1 MARARVRS
9 TLRLLTLLCLMIAG
23 SGAVAGRL
31 FWLQVMD
38 SSRMSAMAAEQRMR
52 TLTLPA
58 HRGSILASDGSE
70 LAISMDTHTV
80 FASPREITDPAAAA
94 QALAPVLGIDNAKLQ
109 DKLTGDSG
117 FVYVARRQEPDIA
130 EQVEALDLA
139 GVGMIP
145 EPKRFY
151 PSGPLAAQVLG
162 FVGDE
167 NKGLAG
173 LESAYDD
180 VLTGRPGKAVTERDP
195 AGRIIPVGESSVTEA
210 VEGND
215 LVLTIDKQI
224 QFEAEAALARAVKTW
239 NAHAGTVI
247 VMSPET
253 GNILAMANNPTF
265 DPNDLKSSTAA
276 TRKNGAVVDVMEP
289 GSVSKMVTAAA
300 ALESSVTTPTEVMR
314 VDDEL
319 RIGAKTFKDSHPH
332 PVLNMTFSQIIQSSS
347 NVGTIKV
354 AERLGKQGLHDYLG
368 KFGYGR
374 KTGLGFPG
382 ESAGILPHPDKWWQT
397 SLGTIAIGQ
406 GVAVTPLQMARAYAT
421 LANDGIELEPNLVLA
436 TVDSEGERRYAK
448 NPPGHRVISSETAK
462 TLTEMLVGVTD
473 GDDGTGSAAAIPGYR
488 VAGKT
493 GTAQKPK
500 IGASGY
506 SGYMASF
513 VGFAPAD
520 NPKLV
525 VAVVLDD
532 PQPFL
537 AGETAAYTF
546 KEVMQF
552 SLRRLGADAA
562 PDRLLEGPAL
572 AAPPAG

>member
-1 MARARVRS
+1 MARTRVRS

-23 SGAVAGRL
+23 SGVVAGRL

-58 HRGSILASDGSE
+58 HRGSILAADGSE
-70 LAISMDTHTV
+70 LAISMDTKTV
-80 FASPREITDPAAAA
+80 YASPREITDPVAAAL
-94 QALAPVLGIDNAKLQ
+94 ALAPVLAIDRAKLQ

-117 FVYVARRQEPDIA
+117 FVYVARRQEPEIA
-130 EQVEALDLA
+130 EQVEALGLP
-139 GVGMIP
+139 GVGLVP
-145 EPKRFY
+145 EPKRYY

-180 VLTGRPGKAVTERDP
+180 VLTGRPGRAVTERDP
-195 AGRIIPVGESSVTEA
+195 AGRTIPVGESSVTEA
-210 VEGND
+210 VEGNN

-224 QFEAEAALARAVKTW
+224 QYQAEAALARAIKAW

-247 VMSPET
+247 VMSPQT
-253 GNILAMANNPTF
+253 GAILAMANNPAF
-265 DPNDLKSSTAA
+265 DPNDLDSSTAA
-276 TRKNGAVVDVMEP
+276 SRKNGAAVDVMEP

-300 ALESSVTTPTEVMR
+300 ALESSVTTPSEVMS

-319 RIGAKTFKDSHPH
+319 RIGTKTFKDSHPH
-332 PVLNMTFSQIIQSSS
+332 PVQNMTFSQIIQSSS

-354 AERLGKQGLHDYLG
+354 AERLGKQSLHDYLG

-382 ESAGILPHPDKWWQT
+382 ESAGILPNPDGWWQT

-406 GVAVTPLQMARAYAT
+406 GVAVTPLQMAKAYAT
-421 LANDGIELEPNLVLA
+421 LANGGVEMEPNLVLA
-436 TVDSEGERRYAK
+436 TVDPEGKRHYAK
-448 NPPGHRVISSETAK
+448 SPPGNRVIQSETAK
-462 TLTEMLVGVTD
+462 TLTEMLVGVTE
-473 GDDGTGSAAAIPGYR
+473 GKDGTGSAAAIPGYR

-500 IGASGY
+500 IGAPGY

-537 AGETAAYTF
+537 AGETAALTF
-546 KEVMQF
+546 KEVMEF
-552 SLRRLGADAA
+552 GLRRLGADAS
-562 PDRLLEGPAL
+562 PGRVMQGSAL
-572 AAPPAG
+572 AAPSTG

>member
-1 MARARVRS
+1 
-9 TLRLLTLLCLMIAG
+9 
-23 SGAVAGRL
+23 
-31 FWLQVMD
+31 
-38 SSRMSAMAAEQRMR
+38 
-52 TLTLPA
+52 
-58 HRGSILASDGSE
+58 
-70 LAISMDTHTV
+70 
-80 FASPREITDPAAAA
+80 
-94 QALAPVLGIDNAKLQ
+94 GIGL
-109 DKLTGDSG
+109 
-117 FVYVARRQEPDIA
+117 
-130 EQVEALDLA
+130 
-139 GVGMIP
+139 IP

-167 NKGLAG
+167 NTGLAG
-173 LESAYDD
+173 LENAYDD

-195 AGRIIPVGESSVTEA
+195 AGRIIPVGESSVQEA

-224 QFEAEAALARAVKTW
+224 QYEAEAALARAVKAYSA
-239 NAHAGTVI
+239 NGGTVI

-265 DPNDLKSSTAA
+265 NPNDLKASTAA

-300 ALESSVTTPTEVMR
+300 ALENGVTTPTEVMR
-314 VDDEL
+314 VDDQL
-319 RIGAKTFKDSHPH
+319 RIGSKTFKDSHPH
-332 PVLNMTFSQIIQSSS
+332 PVQNLTFSQVIQSSS

-354 AERLGKQGLHDYLG
+354 AERLGKQGLYDYLG
-368 KFGYGR
+368 RFGYGR

-382 ESAGILPHPDKWWQT
+382 ESAGILPKPDKWWQT

-421 LANDGIELEPNLVLA
+421 LANDGVEVQPNLILA
-436 TVDSEGERRYAK
+436 TVDAEGKKHYAK
-448 NPPGHRVISSETAK
+448 KSQGPRVIESETAK
-462 TLTEMLVGVTD
+462 TITEMLVGVTA
-473 GDDGTGSAAAIPGYR
+473 GRGGTGSAAAIPGYR

-493 GTAQKPK
+493 GTAQKPR
-500 IGASGY
+500 IGAAGY

-513 VGFAPAD
+513 VGFAPAE

-532 PQPFL
+532 PQPIL

-546 KEVMQF
+546 KEIMQF
-552 SLRRLGADAA
+552 SLRRLGAEVA
-562 PDRLLEGPAL
+562 PGRVLNGPAL